1 MMTAEGMVHDA
12 ILKAKRDARS
22 SEDELRDALAGQ
34 AMAALIIT
42 DKMEYAQIVN
52 MAYKIADMMLIE
64 KDK

>member
-22 SEDELRDALAGQ
+22 SEDELRDTLAGQ

-42 DKMEYAQIVN
+42 DKMAYAQIVN

-64 KDK
+64 KEK